1 MTRPA
6 MRDCPRYNVC
16 SAPICPLDRDWR
28 KRVHAPGERVC
39 FYMTEA
45 VKDAAQA
52 RFSTGGQGDMYREVS
67 EALPEICARHP
78 EIARAVERAKLTG
91 SRIDAQQASGARL
104 RKVADAQGGRDA
116 TD

>member
-1 MTRPA
+1 MTAPA
-6 MRDCPRYNVC
+6 MRACPRYNVC

-39 FYMTEA
+39 FYVTEA

-52 RFSTGGQGDMYREVS
+52 RFSSGGQGDLYLAVS
-67 EALPEICARHP
+67 EALPAIRARHP

-104 RKVADAQGGRDA
+104 RKASS
-116 TD
+116 